1 MVLAMAWMPPLAKE
15 EGLRWLSL
23 DLHVHS
29 TYSGG
34 SLRPAEIV
42 QSCCKLLLDGVAISD
57 HNEVQGSLEGV
68 GLVEK
73 DSHLPVV
80 LTSQE
85 ISAGDHFHIL
95 LIGSTQRQPD
105 PGRGELLEVIRRHR
119 ASGGA
124 VVWAHP
130 WTLPQRR
137 WAKECLREML
147 AEDLL
152 DAVELCNGSL
162 AELNGNIG
170 RILEEIW
177 QEWVCPYQLGVTGGS
192 DYHYIHRGRV
202 MGAGRTYVRV
212 AAPTPSA
219 IIGAIR
225 SRKTIGG
232 IFQLRTLDL
241 GWLGKGHRFMVGLKP
256 WVDELEQ
263 FIAGVSNEIG
273 LIESIQPFYGRYLR
287 NLTEAGHFQMAY
299 DWLRMSGRQ

>member
-1 MVLAMAWMPPLAKE
+1 MPQSANE
-15 EGLRWLSL
+15 DGLRWLSL

-42 QSCCKLLLDGVAISD
+42 QTCSRLLLDGVAISD
-57 HNEVQGSLEGV
+57 HNEVQGSLEGA
-68 GLVEK
+68 GLAEQ
-73 DSHLPVV
+73 DSRLPLV

-95 LIGSTQRQPD
+95 LIGSTERQPD

-130 WTLPQRR
+130 WTLPTRR
-137 WAKECLREML
+137 WAKACLQEML

-152 DAVELCNGSL
+152 DAVEMCNGSL
-162 AELNGNIG
+162 AELNGDLG

-202 MGAGRTYVRV
+202 IGAGRTYVR
-212 AAPTPSA
+212 AATSEPAA

-225 SRKTIGG
+225 SRQTIGG
-232 IFQLRTLDL
+232 IFQTRWLDL
-241 GWLGKGHRFMVGLKP
+241 GWLGKGHRFMVGLQP
-256 WVDELEQ
+256 WVDELKR
-263 FIAGVSNEIG
+263 FVASVSHEIE
-273 LIESIQPFYGRYLR
+273 LMESTRPFHGRYLR
-287 NLTEAGHFQMAY
+287 NLTEAGHFQMAH
-299 DWLRMSGRQ
+299 DWLRLSGR